1 MPRRKKIAIVT
12 GQGKQKAEILEDPIL
27 KCYMRHEAGNVTIA

>member
-12 GQGKQKAEILEDPIL
+12 GQGKQKAEILEDEINSQVL
-27 KCYMRHEAGNVTIA
+27 HEA

>member
-12 GQGKQKAEILEDPIL
+12 GQGKQKAEILEDEINSQVL
-27 KCYMRHEAGNVTIA
+27 HEAGNVTIA